1 MMAGWRASGRCT
13 AGPFGRH
20 GGEAARRRALVAACA
35 STGRARRGR
44 RARSSG
50 VGRQRRGTAR
60 QQGSELAAA
69 AQRAHAWRA
78 QVLARAQSREGR
90 VSEGEREKRE
100 KGSGERKESQQF
112 DSVKTQDLQLKLEKF

>member
-1 MMAGWRASGRCT
+1 MKAGWRAGGRCT

-44 RARSSG
+44 RAHSSG

-60 QQGSELAAA
+60 QQGSERGQAA
-69 AQRAHAWRA
+69 AQRGSERTRGVLECLRA
-78 QVLARAQSREGR
+78 QRGESQRGRERKERERG
-90 VSEGEREKRE
+90 VEREK
-100 KGSGERKESQQF
+100 KMS
-112 DSVKTQDLQLKLEKF
+112 TL